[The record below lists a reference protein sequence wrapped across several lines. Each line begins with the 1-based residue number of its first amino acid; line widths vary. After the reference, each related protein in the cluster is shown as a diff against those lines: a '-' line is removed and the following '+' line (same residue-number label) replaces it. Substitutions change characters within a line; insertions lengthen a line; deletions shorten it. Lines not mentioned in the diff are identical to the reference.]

1 MAQGF
6 YFGVMHLWFGLSER
20 DGAILQIVDNC

>member
-6 YFGVMHLWFGLSER
+6 YFGVCTYFGLSER
-20 DGAILQIVDNC
+20 DGAILQAVDYR